1 MAQDAI
7 DLLDA
12 DHQRVETLFRDFL
25 SAGTD
30 AATKADLAQII
41 CMELT
46 LHAALEE
53 ELFYPAFGQATG
65 DDKLVQEAREEHEQA
80 KQLMARIEA
89 GGDLDALVSELQRTV
104 QHHVME
110 ERLQIFP
117 KARSAGLDL
126 AGMATRLE
134 ARKAQL
140 VTGLQEA

>member
-12 DHQRVETLFRDFL
+12 DHQRVETLFRDYL
-25 SAGTD
+25 SAGSD
-30 AATKADLAQII
+30 AAAKADLAQII

-53 ELFYPAFGQATG
+53 ELFYPAFREATK
-65 DDKLVQEAREEHEQA
+65 DEKLVQEARDEHDQA
-80 KQLMARIEA
+80 KQLIAQAEST
-89 GGDLDALVSELQRTV
+89 DNLDALVAELQRTV

-126 AGMATRLE
+126 AALATRLE
-134 ARKAQL
+134 ARKAEL
-140 VTGLQEA
+140 VASLQEA